1 MMPTNKKTNQQI
13 AYEVLMGKWGN
24 GADRRNWLSE
34 AGYDYQAVQSI
45 VNAIVE
51 GRDVPA
57 ETIQNSYEVRGTE
70 VMDIE
75 VDLYKY
81 KGINLSFTFGGE
93 ENA

>member
-24 GADRRNWLSE
+24 GADRRNWLTE

-45 VNAIVE
+45 VNALVE
-51 GRDVPA
+51 GKDVPI
-57 ETIQNSYEVRGTE
+57 EPVQNNFEITGTE
-70 VMDIE
+70 VMEIE
-75 VDLYKY
+75 VDLNKY
-81 KGINLSFTFGGE
+81 KGINLSFMFGGE